1 MRVINSVEVGGVEY
15 QSIWASLS
23 YINGSGSGFAL
34 AIRNG
39 DGANE
44 TVIPRNAS
52 LADVETSLRH
62 LRGLGFKDAPL
73 SRLFNHKGNS
83 SGLAQHV
90 KVLVANL
97 R

>member
-1 MRVINSVEVGGVEY
+1 MIG
-15 QSIWASLS
+15 ASLS
-23 YINGSGSGFAL
+23 WINRTRSALAL

-39 DGANE
+39 GGENE
-44 TVIPRNAS
+44 TVIPRNAK
-52 LADVETSLRH
+52 LADVEQSLRH
-62 LRGLGFKDAPL
+62 LRSLGFKDVQL

-90 KVLVANL
+90 KVRVANL